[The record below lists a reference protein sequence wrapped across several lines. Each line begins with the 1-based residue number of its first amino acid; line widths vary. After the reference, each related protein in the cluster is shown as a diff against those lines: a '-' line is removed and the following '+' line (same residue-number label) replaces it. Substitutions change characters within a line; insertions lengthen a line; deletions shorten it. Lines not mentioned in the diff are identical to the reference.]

1 MRLYFFIFTSRYIE
15 SLTNLANDGMMIQ
28 INKYFPKM
36 LW

>member
-15 SLTNLANDGMMIQ
+15 SLTNLANDGMIQ